1 MKPLHRLLAPLAA
14 LTLTAVL
21 AACSSSP
28 DAPDED
34 IVTETS
40 VAEAPGSEEQPPQT
54 PVEEVTV
61 EEPCPYLDAD
71 FVSDTVGQRVGKV
84 LVTTSTPPVG
94 PLPKCE
100 FQRWD
105 AEASAIIDT
114 RTIEEGAGLEK
125 ALELVPGGNPAN
137 AGEGGSVLVQQGQA
151 RTDLAAFSGT
161 TMVII
166 TINQESSLEA
176 NELAKAVFAAI
187 G

>member
-1 MKPLHRLLAPLAA
+1 MKPLHRLITSLAA
-14 LTLTAVL
+14 LTLAPAL
-21 AACSSSP
+21 FGCSSSSDTP
-28 DAPDED
+28 DDEVVTATSAP
-34 IVTETS
+34 
-40 VAEAPGSEEQPPQT
+40 PSEEEPPQVS
-54 PVEEVTV
+54 VEQVTV

-114 RTIEEGAGLEK
+114 LTIEEGAGLEK
-125 ALELVPGGNPAN
+125 ALELVPGGNPAG

-161 TMVII
+161 TMVIV

-176 NELAKAVFAAI
+176 NELAKAVLAAI
-187 G
+187 D